1 MLGGKMNT
9 LKQLLAILIA
19 ILLFPV
25 FYFFFNAS
33 IRDPDVVFVAAIPF
47 VIHAIVRSRLSVRTS
62 YKVLVWVSATAWV
75 LYGFWEQHIF
85 GVRLKTNIRVDLFGV
100 FAVLYTLTLSC
111 IWVLLFPDVP
121 TMRSSEPPSAGASG
135 SRSLLS

>member
-1 MLGGKMNT
+1 MNT
-9 LKQLLAILIA
+9 LKRLLVILIA
-19 ILLFPV
+19 VLLFPA

-33 IRDPDVVFVAAIPF
+33 IRDPDVAFVAAIPF
-47 VIHAIVRSRLSVRTS
+47 VMYAIVRSRLSVRTS

-111 IWVLLFPDVP
+111 IWVLLFHDVP

-135 SRSLLS
+135 SRSP